1 MLLDDIV
8 GFLSPKD
15 YMEFA
20 HPYLME
26 IFDAFPGS
34 IKLLHNDMDNPSSYP
49 YLGELGVQIF
59 NFSHKVELTVARQK
73 VGPGVCLMGNIPP
86 LDVLTNASRE
96 ETLQAAEA
104 CLRAHPGPG
113 LILSAGGGVS
123 PGTPAENVAALA
135 QAVENITSGA

>member
-1 MLLDDIV
+1 
-8 GFLSPKD
+8 
-15 YMEFA
+15 
-20 HPYLME
+20 
-26 IFDAFPGS
+26 
-34 IKLLHNDMDNPSSYP
+34 MDNPSSYP